1 MLSKIIYHRGKL
13 QRKKSPL
20 LRSQRRLSK
29 NVKTSVCVQ
38 RRRRKGFQDDV
49 DDKVDDG
56 LFGRCRN
63 ADLFPA
69 RYLFSFLPSCF
80 QDRPK
85 NNSSGA
91 RGEFVEKNILSIN
104 LRHGSF
110 QGLRHQL
117 AQLATAAKG

>member
-1 MLSKIIYHRGKL
+1 MKRIKFVSEFLIGVLSKIIYHCGKL

-20 LRSQRRLSK
+20 LRRTTAFEKRQDVHLRP
-29 NVKTSVCVQ
+29 TS

-49 DDKVDDG
+49 DDKVADG

-63 ADLFPA
+63 ADFFPA

-85 NNSSGA
+85 TA
-91 RGEFVEKNILSIN
+91 IVV
-104 LRHGSF
+104 
-110 QGLRHQL
+110 QGRSLLKKTFYRS
-117 AQLATAAKG
+117 T